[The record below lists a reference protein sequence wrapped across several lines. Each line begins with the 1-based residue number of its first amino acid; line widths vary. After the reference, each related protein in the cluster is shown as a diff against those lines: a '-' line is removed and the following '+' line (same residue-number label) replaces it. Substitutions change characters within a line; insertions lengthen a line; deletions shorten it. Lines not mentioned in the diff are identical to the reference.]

1 VKGLDCSGVDRDYNN
16 KALELWR
23 RCRAEAT
30 ENKAVFEKRER
41 SILVCVEIVET
52 EGYFHNSH
60 SPFRFMQGIEGKLA
74 FAGPNSPRPATAC
87 WFPPVTTYNARQ
99 AATAAHGVRT
109 T

>member
-1 VKGLDCSGVDRDYNN
+1 MKGLDCSGVDRDYNN

-23 RCRAEAT
+23 GCRAEAT

-74 FAGPNSPRPATAC
+74 FADLI
-87 WFPPVTTYNARQ
+87 VL
-99 AATAAHGVRT
+99 VRLLLAGSHR
-109 T
+109 